1 MDYVRKTFTFE
12 GKRYTVRGKTE
23 KEAIM
28 KMANKIR
35 DLEEGHIVVS
45 GNTTV
50 KAWALKCVDVYKT
63 GQADIT
69 RKTYIGKMKSSIFP
83 LIGDRPLKS
92 IKPFDVQC
100 VLNELQGY
108 SQAYIS
114 DIYQMLRF
122 VFSKAKTNKLIAED
136 PTIDLQKPKGT
147 KNHRRAITAKEE
159 THFLKVCEENDRF
172 IVFLLMYYCGCRTS
186 EAMEA
191 MGKDI
196 MKITENGKT
205 YNVLHIRGT
214 KTKNADRNVPLPDEL
229 YQRIKDTPKFSYI
242 ATDTKGNKLTKSS
255 LKCSLNA
262 LRRAINISMGC
273 KVFRNELLPPLPLAD
288 DFVPY
293 NLRHTYCTNLCRQG
307 VDIRVAQYLMGHSD
321 IRLTANIYTHTNNFA
336 IIEAAEKMFG
346 Q

>member
-1 MDYVRKTFTFE
+1 
-12 GKRYTVRGKTE
+12 
-23 KEAIM
+23 
-28 KMANKIR
+28 
-35 DLEEGHIVVS
+35 
-45 GNTTV
+45 
-50 KAWALKCVDVYKT
+50 
-63 GQADIT
+63 
-69 RKTYIGKMKSSIFP
+69 
-83 LIGDRPLKS
+83 
-92 IKPFDVQC
+92 
-100 VLNELQGY
+100 
-108 SQAYIS
+108 
-114 DIYQMLRF
+114 
-122 VFSKAKTNKLIAED
+122 
-136 PTIDLQKPKGT
+136 
-147 KNHRRAITAKEE
+147 
-159 THFLKVCEENDRF
+159 
-172 IVFLLMYYCGCRTS
+172 MYYCGCRTS

-262 LRRAINISMGC
+262 LRRAMNISMGC

-321 IRLTANIYTHTNNFA
+321 IRLTTNIYTHTNNFA